1 VEVLQIL
8 EVEVEQIVVNV
19 VVDMLECF
27 MDQQHPNQVPLWSL
41 VVVAVVPLLLVDL
54 EMLLVVLEEVHRV
67 VTVETHLI
75 VWLDLVEVLV
85 VHRAVLAVVVQVLDL
100 LVHLLDLHYKVEQVD
115 KVLDHFQTGLVAAVA
130 VLDTTVAAVAVV
142 VMTMVQELVLLL
154 VVGEDLDT

>member
-1 VEVLQIL
+1 
-8 EVEVEQIVVNV
+8 
-19 VVDMLECF
+19 
-27 MDQQHPNQVPLWSL
+27 
-41 VVVAVVPLLLVDL
+41 
-54 EMLLVVLEEVHRV
+54 
-67 VTVETHLI
+67 
-75 VWLDLVEVLV
+75 VEVLV

-130 VLDTTVAAVAVV
+130 VLDTSAAVAAVV